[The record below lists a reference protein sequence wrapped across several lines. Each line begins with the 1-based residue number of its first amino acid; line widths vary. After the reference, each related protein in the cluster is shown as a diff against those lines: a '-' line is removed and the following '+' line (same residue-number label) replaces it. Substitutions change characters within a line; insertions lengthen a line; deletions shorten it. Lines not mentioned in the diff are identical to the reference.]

1 MTRGLASTL
10 TLFMVLLLSGPQNLD
25 AQKVTTENAELELI
39 SEQSSV
45 SPGDTF
51 WMGIRMDI
59 RDGWYVYY
67 RNPGDSGLPMTVN
80 WTHDGEYNISNIH
93 WPYPKWKDV
102 SGGLTSYAYEDSVLY
117 MMEAVAPEDLEPGD
131 EIILSAETDYLIC
144 EDICIPE
151 YADLEMTIPVS
162 ESSQFNEEWGPY
174 FSQTRQRL
182 PATLDYWTATATA
195 EGDTATLKLS
205 TDAFDLPDYSN
216 IIYYANEEGEIENGA
231 DQPLDINNQTITIK
245 LQKST
250 YKDGKID
257 SLTGIVYSDNGWDES
272 GRIKA
277 MTVSVSANPEN
288 LVNSADGFSLFTA
301 EYLMILGFAFLGG
314 LILNAMPC
322 VFPIL
327 SIKVMNFVQM
337 SGDNS
342 GKAKLHGWVFGAGV
356 MLSFLILA
364 GLLLLLR
371 AGGQELGWGFQLQT
385 PAFIAF
391 MTFLMFGLGLSLMG
405 VFEIGYSLMNAAGNT
420 ETGDGLRGSFF
431 SGVLATVLATPCTAP
446 FMGSALGAAITMPST
461 AALIVFTSLGA
472 GMAAPYILLSSF
484 PSLMKL
490 LPKPG
495 AWMETFKQFM
505 AFPLF
510 ATAIWLAWVYGQ
522 QTGINGL
529 AALLVGLLLM
539 SIGIWILNRWKTN
552 QISSAARLVSR
563 GIVTILVVGG
573 FLITT
578 AANSDLDS
586 GQQSANGTYTD
597 SYGVEWESY
606 STEKVELYVADGQ
619 NVFID
624 FTADWCITCKANER
638 IAFSSDDVRQTF
650 RDKNFVMIKADW
662 TTRNPEI
669 SRALESFGRNGVPLY
684 VIYSKNLD
692 EPMILP
698 ELLTPGIV
706 LDALD
711 KLPDSDSALSL
722 KVTQD
727 L

>member
-1 MTRGLASTL
+1 
-10 TLFMVLLLSGPQNLD
+10 
-25 AQKVTTENAELELI
+25 
-39 SEQSSV
+39 
-45 SPGDTF
+45 
-51 WMGIRMDI
+51 
-59 RDGWYVYY
+59 
-67 RNPGDSGLPMTVN
+67 
-80 WTHDGEYNISNIH
+80 
-93 WPYPKWKDV
+93 
-102 SGGLTSYAYEDSVLY
+102 
-117 MMEAVAPEDLEPGD
+117 
-131 EIILSAETDYLIC
+131 
-144 EDICIPE
+144 
-151 YADLEMTIPVS
+151 
-162 ESSQFNEEWGPY
+162 
-174 FSQTRQRL
+174 
-182 PATLDYWTATATA
+182 
-195 EGDTATLKLS
+195 
-205 TDAFDLPDYSN
+205 
-216 IIYYANEEGEIENGA
+216 
-231 DQPLDINNQTITIK
+231 
-245 LQKST
+245 
-250 YKDGKID
+250 
-257 SLTGIVYSDNGWDES
+257 
-272 GRIKA
+272 
-277 MTVSVSANPEN
+277 
-288 LVNSADGFSLFTA
+288 
-301 EYLMILGFAFLGG
+301 
-314 LILNAMPC
+314 
-322 VFPIL
+322 
-327 SIKVMNFVQM
+327 
-337 SGDNS
+337 
-342 GKAKLHGWVFGAGV
+342 
-356 MLSFLILA
+356 
-364 GLLLLLR
+364 
-371 AGGQELGWGFQLQT
+371 
-385 PAFIAF
+385 
-391 MTFLMFGLGLSLMG
+391 
-405 VFEIGYSLMNAAGNT
+405 
-420 ETGDGLRGSFF
+420 
-431 SGVLATVLATPCTAP
+431 
-446 FMGSALGAAITMPST
+446 
-461 AALIVFTSLGA
+461 
-472 GMAAPYILLSSF
+472 
-484 PSLMKL
+484 
-490 LPKPG
+490 
-495 AWMETFKQFM
+495 METFKQFM